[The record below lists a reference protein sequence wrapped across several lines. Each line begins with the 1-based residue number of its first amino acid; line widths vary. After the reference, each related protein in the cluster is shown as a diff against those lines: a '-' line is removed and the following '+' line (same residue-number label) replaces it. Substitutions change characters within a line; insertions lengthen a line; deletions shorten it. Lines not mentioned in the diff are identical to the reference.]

1 MAERSS
7 QSLWGYQALVSLPT
21 VAADPFRELVRRAL
35 LAVGI
40 VLLNTL
46 IVWLDHESYADNV
59 NGDGVSF
66 IDALYYATVTVTTT
80 GYGDITPVSDH
91 ARLLNAL
98 LVTPLRIAFL
108 ILLVGTTLEVLANEG
123 RRAMIDTRW
132 RKKMRNHTVVLGYG
146 TMGRSALNTLLRNGA
161 ESDRIVVVDG
171 SQAAVDEANRNGLA
185 AFLGDATSRELLRRA
200 EVPKAKHIVITV
212 NRDDTA
218 ILATLTA
225 RQLNPHAHIVA
236 AVRAADNVS
245 LLRQSGADGVITSS
259 DAVGRLTLM
268 RATLL
273 VAALV
278 AIGTAVAPS
287 WGLLLALRAVLGFA
301 VAGLPAVAAAYLR
314 EEVAPTW
321 ASAATGLYIGGTAL
335 GGIRRGAEGR
345 RQYRV
350 MVSTSTFAAI
360 RLSRGSA
367 WRSTFMA

>member
-1 MAERSS
+1 MTDRSS
-7 QSLWGYQALVSLPT
+7 QSLWGYQALVRLPT
-21 VAADPFRELVRRAL
+21 VTENPFKELVRRTL
-35 LAVGI
+35 LALSI
-40 VLLNTL
+40 VLINTM
-46 IVWLDHESYADNV
+46 IVWLDHDSYADNV

-123 RRAMIDTRW
+123 RRAMVDTRW

-146 TMGRSALNTLLRNGA
+146 TMGRSALSTLLRNGA
-161 ESDRIVVVDG
+161 EQDRIVIVDG

-225 RQLNPHAHIVA
+225 RQLNPHAHIVV
-236 AVRAADNVS
+236 AVRAAENVS
-245 LLRQSGADGVITSS
+245 LLRQSGADGVVTSS
-259 DAVGRLTLM
+259 DAVGRLVGLSAVSPDLGATMEDLLSYGEGLDIAQ
-268 RATLL
+268 RLVAPDEVGHSTQDIAGERVIGVVRGGLLRRFFDPSVATLKTGDEL
-273 VAALV
+273 VV
-278 AIGTAVAPS
+278 VRPS
-287 WGLLLALRAVLGFA
+287 RKPRPRAGGDQSGLGQR
-301 VAGLPAVAAAYLR
+301 
-314 EEVAPTW
+314 
-321 ASAATGLYIGGTAL
+321 
-335 GGIRRGAEGR
+335 
-345 RQYRV
+345 
-350 MVSTSTFAAI
+350 
-360 RLSRGSA
+360 
-367 WRSTFMA
+367 

>member
-35 LAVGI
+35 LALGI
-40 VLLNTL
+40 IALNTL
-46 IVWLDHESYADNV
+46 IVWLDHASYRDNV
-59 NGDGVSF
+59 NNDGVSL

-80 GYGDITPVSDH
+80 GYGDITPVSQH

-123 RRAMIDTRW
+123 RRAMADTRW

-146 TMGRSALNTLLRNGA
+146 TMGRSALATLLRNGA
-161 ESDRIVVVDG
+161 EPDRIVVVDS
-171 SQAAVDEANRNGLA
+171 SQAAVDEANRNGMA

-236 AVRAADNVS
+236 AVRAEDNVS
-245 LLRQSGADGVITSS
+245 LLRQSGADGVVTSS
-259 DAVGRLTLM
+259 DAVGRLVGLSAVSPDLGATMEDLLSYGEGLDIAQ
-268 RATLL
+268 RLVAPDEVGHSTQEISGERVLGVVRGGLLRRFFDPSVATLKTGDEL
-273 VAALV
+273 VV
-278 AIGTAVAPS
+278 VRPSRKPRPRPGTETEP
-287 WGLLLALRAVLGFA
+287 
-301 VAGLPAVAAAYLR
+301 
-314 EEVAPTW
+314 
-321 ASAATGLYIGGTAL
+321 GT
-335 GGIRRGAEGR
+335 RR
-345 RQYRV
+345 
-350 MVSTSTFAAI
+350 
-360 RLSRGSA
+360 
-367 WRSTFMA
+367 